1 MGRGSLAAGQV
12 VRPTLE
18 PDDPP
23 LDRRARLA
31 LRLQAAELVTRA
43 AETSD
48 PAERDRLLAEA
59 RELIAK
65 ADRNVRRNG
74 DLR

>member
-1 MGRGSLAAGQV
+1 MRSAVAS
-12 VRPTLE
+12 
-18 PDDPP
+18 DDPRSN
-23 LDRRARLA
+23 RRTRIAR
-31 LRLQAAELVTRA
+31 RLQAAELVARA

-59 RELIAK
+59 HALIAD
-65 ADRNVRRNG
+65 ADRHVRRNG